1 MDLMGI
7 LTVVSMTATN
17 STGSITVSSVLS
29 NPLVELA
36 LIFIDGLLFGL
47 GIKKGVWSVILIVI
61 AVLLSE
67 YINYSVLPKASLSTF
82 YDDVKS
88 HIEYIITN
96 ITKIFP
102 FSNIGT
108 IIGAISISL
117 ILFIVGF
124 IVGYMKG

>member
-96 ITKIFP
+96 INKIIP
-102 FSNIGT
+102 FSN
-108 IIGAISISL
+108 IGAISISL

>member
-1 MDLMGI
+1 MDLLGM
-7 LTVVSMTATN
+7 LSVATMTATS
-17 STGSITVSSVLS
+17 STGSLTLSSVLS

-47 GIKKGVWSVILIVI
+47 GIKKGVWSVILIVV

-82 YDDVKS
+82 YDDVKA
-88 HIEYIITN
+88 HIDYIIAN
-96 ITKIFP
+96 INKIIP
-102 FSNIGT
+102 FSNL
-108 IIGAISISL
+108 GAVSISL

-124 IVGYMKG
+124 IVGYLKG

>member
-67 YINYSVLPKASLSTF
+67 YINFSVLPKASLSTF

-96 ITKIFP
+96 INKIIP
-102 FSNIGT
+102 FSN
-108 IIGAISISL
+108 IGAISISL

>member
-67 YINYSVLPKASLSTF
+67 YINYSVLPKVSLSTF

-96 ITKIFP
+96 INKIIP
-102 FSNIGT
+102 FSN
-108 IIGAISISL
+108 IGAISISL

>member
-17 STGSITVSSVLS
+17 STGSITVSSVIS

-61 AVLLSE
+61 AVFLSE
-67 YINYSVLPKASLSTF
+67 YINFSVLPKASLSTF

-96 ITKIFP
+96 INKIIP
-102 FSNIGT
+102 FSN
-108 IIGAISISL
+108 IGAISISL

>member
-61 AVLLSE
+61 AVFLSE
-67 YINYSVLPKASLSTF
+67 YINFSVLPKASLSTF

-96 ITKIFP
+96 INKIIP
-102 FSNIGT
+102 FSN
-108 IIGAISISL
+108 IGAISISL

>member
-61 AVLLSE
+61 AVFLSE
-67 YINYSVLPKASLSTF
+67 YINFSVLPKASLSTF

-96 ITKIFP
+96 INKIIP
-102 FSNIGT
+102 FSN
-108 IIGAISISL
+108 IGAISISL
-117 ILFIVGF
+117 ILFVVGF

>member
-67 YINYSVLPKASLSTF
+67 YINYSVLPKVSLSTF
-82 YDDVKS
+82 YDGVKS

>member
-67 YINYSVLPKASLSTF
+67 YINYSVLPKVSLSTF
-82 YDDVKS
+82 YGGVKS

>member
-1 MDLMGI
+1 M
-7 LTVVSMTATN
+7 
-17 STGSITVSSVLS
+17 
-29 NPLVELA
+29 
-36 LIFIDGLLFGL
+36 FIDGLLFGL

-61 AVLLSE
+61 AVFLSE
-67 YINYSVLPKASLSTF
+67 YINFSVLPKASLSTF

-96 ITKIFP
+96 INKIIP
-102 FSNIGT
+102 FSN
-108 IIGAISISL
+108 IGAISISL